1 MTIELPDVNIG
12 SQPLTSEQ
20 ARIEIACG
28 LYAGWKATM
37 TQAARIAGMPRIV
50 FMEEL
55 GSRKISRQY
64 RAEDVEHDMRV
75 AEELAA
81 KKIAA

>member
-12 SQPLTSEQ
+12 SHPLTSEQ

-37 TQAARIAGMPRIV
+37 TQAARIAGMPRIL

-55 GSRKISRQY
+55 GRRKISRQY
-64 RAEDVEHDMRV
+64 RVEDIEHDLRM
-75 AEELAA
+75 AEQLAA
-81 KKIAA
+81 KTVAA